1 MDPLSIPAGIIAITT
16 VAAQVANLL
25 AGIRE
30 DWDSLPGRMHALSNE
45 IQDFNVVLQQ
55 VAIAVKERRVS
66 GQDAYGESTLLPL
79 LVRGNNV
86 LVDLKA
92 ILERLLA
99 TGTKKKEAI
108 SRVLMWRREQ
118 GTVSSLQEQIKQVK
132 SSLNVLLGASNSQDM
147 MHVRLCLEELS
158 LKISHSKEP
167 VYPEKDAQDEFIQA
181 LLNEH
186 HGTMEE
192 SLNRS
197 YSQVD
202 ERLNKLEALLRAQAR
217 DIHTSQ
223 VTQVGRLY
231 NASTPP
237 ARRRVVRA
245 VSPASAARIQEKSAS
260 VGVRLRQARTT
271 CQSTCLCSCHSSKLR
286 KSPSFMDRMVGQL
299 MLGYSGLPLLSTKC
313 DSAAC
318 IKGQTPAVNV
328 EYWFPLGV
336 CWSQIIRLHLSYEAN
351 VGPSLQLSTL
361 RRVPDSSQCVSYA
374 LDGNIQG
381 LKSLFGQGLASPRD
395 VSSTRGYSLLRWAL
409 YGQQYETCKFLMS
422 AGADPTYKPIAPS
435 DDCPSDKAGDII
447 LRANIS
453 QEVIEILRLIA
464 EGSDFNERQN
474 FARIHKIVLGLCIG
488 DLEEEIRQDPNS
500 LDFPD
505 GTGRTALQWAAARG
519 DERAVVTL
527 LSWGADPNN
536 MDKKLN
542 TPLTLA
548 ANQNQSV
555 CVRLLLEAGALP
567 DPELPPSVTFGTPL
581 NCAARNAPDPVLM
594 KTLLDFNA
602 KIEASG
608 VDGVAPL
615 LHVARGNSAA
625 HAMLLLEYGADINAT
640 SKAGQT
646 PLTAAIQYNNHSVL
660 KLLLER
666 WFDYNE
672 CPRLKGPNLLETV
685 ARYADVE
692 TILLL
697 TAAEHLRSYPDKTY
711 ILDHYKEVIDGRN
724 DSSDELSVAFDE
736 LLSVLKM
743 EAKAHGSID
752 ELMESGLL
760 NPLDYGIESEEDSS
774 SDLLVFEDAKEM
786 LDISSNSSSP
796 IHTSC
801 PAHDLEKSLEE
812 KTGGNC

>member
-158 LKISHSKEP
+158 LKISHSKES

-202 ERLNKLEALLRAQAR
+202 ERLNKLEALLQAQAR

-271 CQSTCLCSCHSSKLR
+271 C
-286 KSPSFMDRMVGQL
+286 
-299 MLGYSGLPLLSTKC
+299 
-313 DSAAC
+313 
-318 IKGQTPAVNV
+318 
-328 EYWFPLGV
+328 
-336 CWSQIIRLHLSYEAN
+336 
-351 VGPSLQLSTL
+351 
-361 RRVPDSSQCVSYA
+361 
-374 LDGNIQG
+374 

-422 AGADPTYKPIAPS
+422 AGADPTYK
-435 DDCPSDKAGDII
+435 K
-447 LRANIS
+447 LLK
-453 QEVIEILRLIA
+453 ILRLIA

>member
-158 LKISHSKEP
+158 LKISHSKES

-202 ERLNKLEALLRAQAR
+202 ERLNKLEALLQAQAR

-271 CQSTCLCSCHSSKLR
+271 
-286 KSPSFMDRMVGQL
+286 
-299 MLGYSGLPLLSTKC
+299 
-313 DSAAC
+313 
-318 IKGQTPAVNV
+318 
-328 EYWFPLGV
+328 
-336 CWSQIIRLHLSYEAN
+336 SQRED
-351 VGPSLQLSTL
+351 TL
-361 RRVPDSSQCVSYA
+361 FS
-374 LDGNIQG
+374 DGRCMGN
-381 LKSLFGQGLASPRD
+381 
-395 VSSTRGYSLLRWAL
+395 
-409 YGQQYETCKFLMS
+409 
-422 AGADPTYKPIAPS
+422 
-435 DDCPSDKAGDII
+435 
-447 LRANIS
+447 N
-453 QEVIEILRLIA
+453 
-464 EGSDFNERQN
+464 
-474 FARIHKIVLGLCIG
+474 
-488 DLEEEIRQDPNS
+488 
-500 LDFPD
+500 FPD

>member
-1 MDPLSIPAGIIAITT
+1 MDPLSISAGIIAITT

-79 LVRGNNV
+79 LIRGNNV

-158 LKISHSKEP
+158 LKISHSKDS
-167 VYPEKDAQDEFIQA
+167 VYPEKEAQDDFIQA

-186 HGTMEE
+186 HGTMKE

-197 YSQVD
+197 AD
-202 ERLNKLEALLRAQAR
+202 FTM
-217 DIHTSQ
+217 H
-223 VTQVGRLY
+223 
-231 NASTPP
+231 
-237 ARRRVVRA
+237 RRR
-245 VSPASAARIQEKSAS
+245 
-260 VGVRLRQARTT
+260 LR
-271 CQSTCLCSCHSSKLR
+271 
-286 KSPSFMDRMVGQL
+286 G
-299 MLGYSGLPLLSTKC
+299 
-313 DSAAC
+313 
-318 IKGQTPAVNV
+318 
-328 EYWFPLGV
+328 
-336 CWSQIIRLHLSYEAN
+336 
-351 VGPSLQLSTL
+351 
-361 RRVPDSSQCVSYA
+361 
-374 LDGNIQG
+374 
-381 LKSLFGQGLASPRD
+381 D
-395 VSSTRGYSLLRWAL
+395 VSSEPSAQLRLRESKKSLRLSEFVFARIWAL

-488 DLEEEIRQDPNS
+488 DLEEEIRQDPKS

-567 DPELPPSVTFGTPL
+567 DPELPPPVKFGTPL

-608 VDGVAPL
+608 VDGVTPL

-796 IHTSC
+796 IRTSC
-801 PAHDLEKSLEE
+801 PAHDLEESLEE

>member
-1 MDPLSIPAGIIAITT
+1 MDPLSISAGIIAITT

-55 VAIAVKERRVS
+55 VAIAVKDRRVS

-158 LKISHSKEP
+158 LKISHSKDS
-167 VYPEKDAQDEFIQA
+167 VYPEKEAQDDFIQA

-186 HGTMEE
+186 HGTMKE

-197 YSQVD
+197 AD
-202 ERLNKLEALLRAQAR
+202 FTM
-217 DIHTSQ
+217 H
-223 VTQVGRLY
+223 
-231 NASTPP
+231 
-237 ARRRVVRA
+237 RRR
-245 VSPASAARIQEKSAS
+245 
-260 VGVRLRQARTT
+260 LR
-271 CQSTCLCSCHSSKLR
+271 
-286 KSPSFMDRMVGQL
+286 G
-299 MLGYSGLPLLSTKC
+299 
-313 DSAAC
+313 
-318 IKGQTPAVNV
+318 
-328 EYWFPLGV
+328 
-336 CWSQIIRLHLSYEAN
+336 
-351 VGPSLQLSTL
+351 
-361 RRVPDSSQCVSYA
+361 
-374 LDGNIQG
+374 
-381 LKSLFGQGLASPRD
+381 D
-395 VSSTRGYSLLRWAL
+395 VSSEPSAQLRLRESKKSLRLSEFVYARIWAL

-488 DLEEEIRQDPNS
+488 DLEEEIRQDPKS

-567 DPELPPSVTFGTPL
+567 DPELPPSVKFGTPL

-608 VDGVAPL
+608 VDGVTPL

-760 NPLDYGIESEEDSS
+760 NPLGYEIESEEDSS
-774 SDLLVFEDAKEM
+774 SDFLVFEDAKEM

-796 IHTSC
+796 IRTSC

-812 KTGGNC
+812 KTGGNW

>member
-1 MDPLSIPAGIIAITT
+1 MDPLSISAGIIAITT

-158 LKISHSKEP
+158 LKISHSKDS
-167 VYPEKDAQDEFIQA
+167 VYPEKEAQDDFIQA

-186 HGTMEE
+186 HGTMKE

-197 YSQVD
+197 AD
-202 ERLNKLEALLRAQAR
+202 FTM
-217 DIHTSQ
+217 H
-223 VTQVGRLY
+223 
-231 NASTPP
+231 
-237 ARRRVVRA
+237 RRR
-245 VSPASAARIQEKSAS
+245 
-260 VGVRLRQARTT
+260 LR
-271 CQSTCLCSCHSSKLR
+271 
-286 KSPSFMDRMVGQL
+286 G
-299 MLGYSGLPLLSTKC
+299 
-313 DSAAC
+313 
-318 IKGQTPAVNV
+318 
-328 EYWFPLGV
+328 
-336 CWSQIIRLHLSYEAN
+336 
-351 VGPSLQLSTL
+351 
-361 RRVPDSSQCVSYA
+361 
-374 LDGNIQG
+374 
-381 LKSLFGQGLASPRD
+381 D
-395 VSSTRGYSLLRWAL
+395 VSSEPSAQLRLRESKKSLRLSEFVYARIWAL

-488 DLEEEIRQDPNS
+488 DLEEEIRQDPKS

-567 DPELPPSVTFGTPL
+567 DPELPPSVKFGTPL

-608 VDGVAPL
+608 VDGVTPL

-760 NPLDYGIESEEDSS
+760 IPLDYGIESEEDSS

-796 IHTSC
+796 IRTSC

-812 KTGGNC
+812 KTGGNW

>member
-1 MDPLSIPAGIIAITT
+1 MDPLSISAGIIAITT

-79 LVRGNNV
+79 LIRGNNV

-158 LKISHSKEP
+158 LKISHSKDS
-167 VYPEKDAQDEFIQA
+167 VYPEKEAQDDFIQA

-186 HGTMEE
+186 HGTMKE

-202 ERLNKLEALLRAQAR
+202 ERLNKLEALLQAQAT

-245 VSPASAARIQEKSAS
+245 VSPASAARIQKKSA
-260 VGVRLRQARTT
+260 
-271 CQSTCLCSCHSSKLR
+271 

-299 MLGYSGLPLLSTKC
+299 MLGYSGLPLLSTEC

-328 EYWFPLGV
+328 EYWFPLG
-336 CWSQIIRLHLSYEAN
+336 
-351 VGPSLQLSTL
+351 
-361 RRVPDSSQCVSYA
+361 
-374 LDGNIQG
+374 
-381 LKSLFGQGLASPRD
+381 
-395 VSSTRGYSLLRWAL
+395 WAL

-488 DLEEEIRQDPNS
+488 DLEEEIRQDPKS

-567 DPELPPSVTFGTPL
+567 DPELPPPVKFGTPL

-608 VDGVAPL
+608 VDGVTPL

-796 IHTSC
+796 IRTSC
-801 PAHDLEKSLEE
+801 PAHDLEESLEE

>member
-1 MDPLSIPAGIIAITT
+1 MDPLSISAGIIAITT

-25 AGIRE
+25 VGIRE
-30 DWDSLPGRMHALSNE
+30 EWDSLPGRMHALSNE

-55 VAIAVKERRVS
+55 VAIAVKDRRVS
-66 GQDAYGESTLLPL
+66 GLDAYGELTLLPL
-79 LVRGNNV
+79 LTRGNHV
-86 LVDLKA
+86 LMDLKA

-118 GTVSSLQEQIKQVK
+118 GTMSSLQEQIKQVK

-158 LKISHSKEP
+158 LKISHPKES
-167 VYPEKDAQDEFIQA
+167 VYPNKDAQDDFIQA

-186 HGTMEE
+186 HGTMAE

-202 ERLNKLEALLRAQAR
+202 ERLNKLEALLRNQAT

-223 VTQVGRLY
+223 IAQVGRLY

-245 VSPASAARIQEKSAS
+245 VSPASAARIQEKSA
-260 VGVRLRQARTT
+260 
-271 CQSTCLCSCHSSKLR
+271 

-328 EYWFPLGV
+328 EYWFPLG
-336 CWSQIIRLHLSYEAN
+336 
-351 VGPSLQLSTL
+351 
-361 RRVPDSSQCVSYA
+361 
-374 LDGNIQG
+374 
-381 LKSLFGQGLASPRD
+381 
-395 VSSTRGYSLLRWAL
+395 WAL

-422 AGADPTYKPIAPS
+422 AGADPSYKPIAPS
-435 DDCPSDKAGDII
+435 DDSPSDKAGDVI
-447 LRANIS
+447 LRGHLS
-453 QEVIEILRLIA
+453 HEVIEILRLVA

-488 DLEEEIRQDPNS
+488 DLEDEIRHDPNS
-500 LDFPD
+500 LDSPD

-519 DERAVVTL
+519 DERAVLTL

-555 CVRLLLEAGALP
+555 CVRLLLEAGALT
-567 DPELPPSVTFGTPL
+567 DPELPPAVKFGTPL

-608 VDGVAPL
+608 VDGVTPL

-697 TAAEHLRSYPDKTY
+697 TAAEHLRSYPDRTY
-711 ILDHYKEVIDGRN
+711 ILDHYKEVLDGRI
-724 DSSDELSVAFDE
+724 DSSDELSTAFEE
-736 LLSVLKM
+736 LLSVLKT
-743 EAKAHGSID
+743 HTTSHRSID

-760 NPLDYGIESEEDSS
+760 NSLEYGIESEEDSS
-774 SDLLVFEDAKEM
+774 SDLLVFEDAKEI
-786 LDISSNSSSP
+786 LDISSNASSP
-796 IHTSC
+796 VHTSC
-801 PAHDLEKSLEE
+801 PVHDLEKSLEE
-812 KTGGNC
+812 TTGR